1 MSAAEAAVARAFA
14 AVPHR
19 RPVAIAVSGGGD
31 SMALLDLAIG
41 AARGIPVQA
50 VTLDHGL
57 RPEAAAEAAT
67 VAAFCAGRGISHTTL
82 RWTGW
87 DGSGNL
93 QAEARAARY
102 RLIGSWAA
110 GQGIGQVWLG
120 HTRDDVAETFLIRLG
135 RASGLEGLARMAPA
149 FQREGMAWVRP
160 LLDIARA
167 DLRAH
172 LCARGLGWVE
182 DPSNLDDGYARVRVR
197 KALDVLAG
205 IGLTPE
211 AIAHSAAALDGARGL
226 VADHMAGEWAARVT
240 LDRGDLLIRTDGAGA
255 EVLRRLLVAGL
266 RLIGGQDWAPRHAAL
281 VDLTGRL
288 ARQGRH
294 TLSGCLITRK
304 GDMLRIAREWQ
315 AVRGLE
321 VPSDA
326 EWDGRWSLDGPHAPG
341 LTIRALGQGIGL
353 CPDWRGV
360 GLPRASLMA
369 GPAVWAGKVLIAAP
383 LAGLCPVWTA
393 RLRPS
398 FAMVPF
404 AH

>member
-1 MSAAEAAVARAFA
+1 MSAAEAAVARAFDA
-14 AVPHR
+14 LPDR

-31 SMALLDLAIG
+31 SMALLELAIG

-67 VAAFCAGRGISHTTL
+67 VAAFCAGRGIPHTIL

-93 QAEARAARY
+93 QAAARAARY
-102 RLIGSWAA
+102 RLIGGWALE
-110 GQGIGQVWLG
+110 QGVGQVWLG

-135 RASGLEGLARMAPA
+135 RASGLEGLARMAPV
-149 FQREGMAWVRP
+149 FQREDMAWARP

-172 LCARGLGWVE
+172 LRARALNWVE

-266 RLIGGQDWAPRHAAL
+266 RLIGGQDWPARHAAL
-281 VDLTGRL
+281 ADLTERL
-288 ARQGRH
+288 AARGRH
-294 TLSGCLITRK
+294 TLSGCLIARK
-304 GDMLRIAREWQ
+304 GDMLRVAREWQ

-353 CPDWRGV
+353 CPDWRST

-369 GPAVWAGKVLIAAP
+369 GPAVWSGRSLIAAP
-383 LAGLCPVWTA
+383 LAGFGAGWTA